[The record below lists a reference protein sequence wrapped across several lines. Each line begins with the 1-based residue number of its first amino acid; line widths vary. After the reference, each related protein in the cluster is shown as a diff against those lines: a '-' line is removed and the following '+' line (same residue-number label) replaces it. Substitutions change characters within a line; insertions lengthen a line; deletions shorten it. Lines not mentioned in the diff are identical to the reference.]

1 MTRSNWSN
9 LARLSASLAG
19 ATFPSTAEDW
29 DEDKNSRRS
38 CTNTHFANTPD
49 REQLLRSILT
59 TALAILAI
67 ILATPRS
74 AQAAPVRI
82 AYSSISAAMLPL
94 FVAKD
99 EKLFDKQGVDVE
111 LTYIRGIAIEAL
123 IANEVQ
129 FVRASPPSVVR
140 STLRGA
146 DLAVI
151 ANTINVPVFSLM
163 TRADLRRPEDLR
175 GKKIGV
181 TNLGDSPDLV
191 LSMIVDKF
199 GLQRGRDFGVIA
211 IRGGMPDMILAV
223 SKGFVDGGMISAP
236 SNLRGI
242 KLGLR
247 ELINSADLGVP
258 YLNSPMSTRRA
269 YINSNRDTVLRVL
282 RGYYH
287 GVQET
292 HANRDGAMKILA
304 KYTRV
309 QDPEILAES
318 YRIYGQKFLQKSI
331 QVDLE
336 GVRQLLRA
344 LGKETVGVNP
354 SQFVDASLIQELEK
368 ERFFQQKVR

>member
-1 MTRSNWSN
+1 MRRRVNFIFALLLL
-9 LARLSASLAG
+9 LAAHQSV
-19 ATFPSTAEDW
+19 
-29 DEDKNSRRS
+29 N
-38 CTNTHFANTPD
+38 
-49 REQLLRSILT
+49 
-59 TALAILAI
+59 
-67 ILATPRS
+67 
-74 AQAAPVRI
+74 AAPVRI

-99 EKLFDKQGVDVE
+99 KKLFDKYGVDVE
-111 LTYIRGIAIEAL
+111 LTYIRGVAIEAL
-123 IANEVQ
+123 IAGEVQ
-129 FVRASPPSVVR
+129 FVRASPPAVVR

-163 TRADLRRPEDLR
+163 TRADVKRPEDLR

-191 LSMIVDKF
+191 LSMILEKF
-199 GLQRGRDFGVIA
+199 AFQRGSDVTVLA

-236 SNLRGI
+236 SNLRGM

-247 ELINSADLGVP
+247 ELIDSADLGVP

-269 YINSNRDTVLRVL
+269 YIKSNRDTVLRVL
-282 RGYYH
+282 RAYYQ

-292 HANRDGAMKILA
+292 HNDREVSMKILA

-309 QDPEILAES
+309 TEPEILAES
-318 YRIYGQKFLQKSI
+318 YRIYGQKHLQKTI
-331 QVDLE
+331 NVDLE
-336 GVRQLLRA
+336 GVRQLLRT
-344 LGKETVGVNP
+344 LGKEAVGANAA
-354 SQFVDASLIQELEK
+354 SFVDASLVQELER
-368 ERFFQQKVR
+368 EGSFQTKAR